1 MRKVKEIN
9 KLTFKKLNEI
19 ELENKKAL
27 VDKVD

>member
-1 MRKVKEIN
+1 VKEIN

-27 VDKVD
+27 VVKVD